1 MRCLKCHSKILF
13 PPPKK
18 IYFFLKCMQMFTP
31 CAENDVVNHHLVL
44 NEMVAAKLPDCVSRV
59 RTGRAESAEWRSFTA
74 PC

>member
-13 PPPKK
+13 SP
-18 IYFFLKCMQMFTP
+18 LKCMQMFTP
-31 CAENDVVNHHLVL
+31 CAENDVVNDHLVL

-59 RTGRAESAEWRSFTA
+59 RTGKAESAEWRSFTA